1 MSFNGRNHKAAK
13 MDRTWTPTEQ
23 IVPPLVC
30 ARLADDVKPS
40 PSSSELGVEIPE
52 TLLIGVRA
60 EKLGLRLTQSLE
72 TGS

>member
-13 MDRTWTPTEQ
+13 MDRRWTPTEQ

-30 ARLADDVKPS
+30 ARLANDVKPS
-40 PSSSELGVEIPE
+40 PSSSELSVEVPE

-60 EKLGLRLTQSLE
+60 EKLGLRFTQHLE
-72 TGS
+72 IVA